1 MKKTSFIKNLSL
13 GVASIAAI
21 TPVAV
26 LATSCA
32 NSKGITTTYVSFE
45 SLVKLDEETKQPS
58 LKEMEDGH
66 FKNDKILLG
75 NKKFYKGNYI
85 LLVGSNAWEEETS
98 TLQFFGG
105 KNKQIREVERWFST
119 DPQRALFPESIWSH
133 DVSAAYANLSKLDP
147 DHEFGF
153 VTFIDNFD
161 KKFYDE
167 NGHEFKVFSSEMDT
181 KECVGPFDKW
191 DADLLAQSRIWNKDH
206 LGYEFDKDEE
216 LTTDDYIRNDEQAK
230 AYRSFINRAAAMF
243 PVVEEKRTRTF
254 DQDKG
259 LMVIYKDGRLQ
270 EICDLPTDEVFEPK
284 ESDKDTKTLFGAIN
298 KYFTIEEE
306 EEEK

>member
-32 NSKGITTTYVSFE
+32 NSKGVTTTYVSFE
-45 SLVKLDEETKQPS
+45 SLKEKDS
-58 LKEMEDGH
+58 LQDMKYDH
-66 FKNDKILLG
+66 FDNDKILLG
-75 NKKFYKGNYI
+75 NKKFFKGNYFLFI
-85 LLVGSNAWEEETS
+85 GSNVWEEETS

-105 KNKQIREVERWFST
+105 KGNIDKRDVAQWFST
-119 DPQRALFPESIWSH
+119 GDNSLFPESIWAH
-133 DVSAAYANLSKLDP
+133 DVASANASLTKLDP
-147 DHEFGF
+147 DHKFGF
-153 VTFIDNFD
+153 VTFVDNFD
-161 KKFYDE
+161 RKFYDDS
-167 NGHEFKVFSSEMDT
+167 NHEFKVYTSDEDT

-191 DADLLAQSRIWNKDH
+191 TQDMLVKTRSGNKEH

-216 LTTDDYIRNDEQAK
+216 LTTDDYIRNDDQAK

-243 PVVEEKRTRTF
+243 PVVSGKREKTF
-254 DQDKG
+254 EQAKG
-259 LMVIYKDGRLQ
+259 IMAIYKDGRLQ
-270 EICDLPTDEVFEPK
+270 EICDLPSDEKYNPVK
-284 ESDKDTKTLFGAIN
+284 DDTDKDTKTLFGAIN

-306 EEEK
+306 EEK